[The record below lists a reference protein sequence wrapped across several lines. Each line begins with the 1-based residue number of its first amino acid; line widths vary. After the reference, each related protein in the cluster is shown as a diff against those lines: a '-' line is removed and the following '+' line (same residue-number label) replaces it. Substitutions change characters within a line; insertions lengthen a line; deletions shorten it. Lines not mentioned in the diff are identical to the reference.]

1 VQYKELVMPAKRV
14 FLWALVLMLLAPACV
29 PAQETGTITYKI
41 DAKPYHFGN
50 GRLEYYKSEGYIS
63 LTCEKTG
70 LILDPSGSGQK
81 LEVDEGMTI
90 QLVGEQSEF
99 AGSHQATSADAMPAY
114 FSWYE
119 IVPSADK
126 KGKELKNYLA
136 SLDSGDEKKM
146 VIHLKIDAFGPPG
159 SIIQGTFSGTLFDEA
174 GGMHQITEGR
184 FAVPR
189 KDME

>member
-1 VQYKELVMPAKRV
+1 MPAKRV
-14 FLWALVLMLLAPACV
+14 LLWALVAMLVAPACA
-29 PAQETGTITYKI
+29 PAQEAGTITYKL
-41 DAKPYHFGN
+41 DAKPYRFAN

-63 LTCEKTG
+63 LTCEKTA

-90 QLVGEQSEF
+90 QLVGDEKEF
-99 AGSHQATSADAMPAY
+99 AGSHEATSADLMPAY

-126 KGKELKNYLA
+126 KGKELKSYLA

-146 VIHLKIDAFGPPG
+146 VIRMKIDAFGPPG

-174 GGMHQITEGR
+174 GRIHRVTDGR

-189 KDME
+189 KNMD